1 MQGVRFNGWQRI
13 GIVLSVIWLVVGGLL
28 TGPAYAA
35 DKIALVC
42 SGTATLEDRVPHP
55 LTGQTLTMDLEHK
68 TVSGFLGHLAV
79 IGASPAYIS
88 LRGLGEE
95 SDLVGFIRPYSGVT
109 LLASP
114 KRSYDLNCQPAKPH
128 L

>member
-1 MQGVRFNGWQRI
+1 MVRLAQ
-13 GIVLSVIWLVVGGLL
+13 LALMLVLL
-28 TGPAYAA
+28 TSAA
-35 DKIALVC
+35 HATDKLALVC

-55 LTGQTLTMDLEHK
+55 LTGQTITMDLEHK

-114 KRSYDLNCQPAKPH
+114 TRSYDLNCQPAKPH

>member
-1 MQGVRFNGWQRI
+1 MVRLAQV
-13 GIVLSVIWLVVGGLL
+13 VLAIALL
-28 TGPAYAA
+28 SGPAYAA
-35 DKIALVC
+35 DKVALVC
-42 SGTATLEDRVPHP
+42 SGTATLEDGVPHP
-55 LTGQTLTMDLEHK
+55 LTGQTLTVDLEHK

-79 IGASPAYIS
+79 IGASPTYIS

-95 SDLVGFIRPYSGVT
+95 SDLMGFIRPYSGVT

-128 L
+128 A

>member
-1 MQGVRFNGWQRI
+1 MVRLAQLI
-13 GIVLSVIWLVVGGLL
+13 LAVALL
-28 TGPAYAA
+28 TGPAQAA
-35 DKIALVC
+35 EKIALVC

-55 LTGQTLTMDLEHK
+55 LTGQTLTVDLEHK

-79 IGASPAYIS
+79 IGVSPTYIS

-114 KRSYDLNCQPAKPH
+114 KRSYDLNCQPAKPP

>member
-1 MQGVRFNGWQRI
+1 MIRTVPLALA
-13 GIVLSVIWLVVGGLL
+13 VALL
-28 TGPAYAA
+28 TGPTQAA
-35 DKIALVC
+35 EKIALVC

-55 LTGQTLTMDLEHK
+55 LIGQTLTVDLEHK

-79 IGASPAYIS
+79 IGVSPTYIS

-95 SDLVGFIRPYSGVT
+95 SDLVGFIQPYSGET

-114 KRSYDLNCQPAKPH
+114 RRSYDLNCQPAKPH
-128 L
+128 T

>member
-1 MQGVRFNGWQRI
+1 MVRLAQLI
-13 GIVLSVIWLVVGGLL
+13 LAIALL
-28 TGPAYAA
+28 TGPAEAG

-42 SGTATLEDRVPHP
+42 SGTEALEDGVPHP
-55 LTGQTLTMDLEHK
+55 LTGQTLTMDLEKK

-79 IGASPAYIS
+79 IGVSQTYLS
-88 LRGLGEE
+88 LRGLGED
-95 SDLVGFIRPYSGVT
+95 SDLIGFIRPYSGET

-128 L
+128 A

>member
-1 MQGVRFNGWQRI
+1 MVRFTQF
-13 GIVLSVIWLVVGGLL
+13 VLAIALL

-79 IGASPAYIS
+79 IGVVTNLHLTEGTWRRERPGRVHSTLFGGDTLSEPQALLRPQLPA
-88 LRGLGEE
+88 R
-95 SDLVGFIRPYSGVT
+95 
-109 LLASP
+109 
-114 KRSYDLNCQPAKPH
+114 
-128 L
+128 

>member
-1 MQGVRFNGWQRI
+1 MAKLAQLILTVA
-13 GIVLSVIWLVVGGLL
+13 LL

-55 LTGQTLTMDLEHK
+55 LTGQTLTVDLAHK

-88 LRGLGEE
+88 LRGLGED

-114 KRSYDLNCQPAKPH
+114 RRSYDLNCQPTKPH
-128 L
+128 A